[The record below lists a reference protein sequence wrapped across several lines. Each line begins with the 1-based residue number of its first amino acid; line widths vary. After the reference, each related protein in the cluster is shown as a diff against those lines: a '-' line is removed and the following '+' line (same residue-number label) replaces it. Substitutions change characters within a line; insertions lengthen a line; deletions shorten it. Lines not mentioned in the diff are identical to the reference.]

1 MKTPLNKLKDFIMDE
16 SLSGMLSNIDTDKTF
31 KKIEELL
38 LEEQR
43 VIELAF
49 ESGFIN
55 KLDQKEFIDGEIYF
69 NNKYNTK

>member
-1 MKTPLNKLKDFIMDE
+1 MKTPLNKVKDFIMDE
-16 SLSGMLSNIDTDKTF
+16 SLSGMLSNIDTEKTF

-43 VIELAF
+43 VIKLAF

>member
-16 SLSGMLSNIDTDKTF
+16 SLSGMLSNIDTEKTF

>member
-1 MKTPLNKLKDFIMDE
+1 MKTPLNKVKDFIMDE